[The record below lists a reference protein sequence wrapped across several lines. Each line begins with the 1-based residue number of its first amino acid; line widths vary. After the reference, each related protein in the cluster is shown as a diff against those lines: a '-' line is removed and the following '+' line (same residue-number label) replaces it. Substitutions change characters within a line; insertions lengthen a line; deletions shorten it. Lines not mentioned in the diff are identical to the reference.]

1 MERQFPRAD
10 LARKWQS
17 KLFLRKIIS
26 VTSII
31 GLLASSAPTA
41 SALSVPSSFKKLA
54 TSPTL
59 AKPGI
64 IVFDPTTQTEIYSD
78 FADVPRAPASVL
90 KLISA
95 TAAIT
100 AFGPEKVFH
109 TTINSTNDPDV
120 FILQGERDPWL
131 TTSPRDAKRLNRA
144 LSTKLINEVVK
155 TREDYSDLRIK
166 FYGMFD
172 ADIKSLRTFYGKKIK
187 FERISKPPVVP
198 DQEPTEIARITS
210 PTLREILEFTLLWS
224 DNVLADRLARN
235 AAVEMGYSRD
245 DVSLNLAFE
254 ETLELLDV
262 DSTGLKIFDGSG
274 LSHGNRVSVRTIAE
288 LLLKI
293 RTEPQFQ
300 AIYDGL
306 PTSGKTGT
314 LKKRFQEYGASAK
327 GLVKAKTGWINTSV
341 TLAGYV
347 EAGESEY
354 VFAVIANRVTPTE
367 RSRDRARNVI
377 DKMLATIAKPLEISA
392 VG

>member
-1 MERQFPRAD
+1 MR
-10 LARKWQS
+10 LS
-17 KLFLRKIIS
+17 KSIAFIS
-26 VTSII
+26 VL
-31 GLLASSAPTA
+31 GLLLSNIPGAQ
-41 SALSVPSSFKKLA
+41 ALTVPNSFKKLA
-54 TSPTL
+54 TSSTL

-78 FADVPRAPASVL
+78 LADVPRAPASVL

-95 TAAIT
+95 TAALT
-100 AFGPEKVFH
+100 AFEPEKVFH
-109 TTINSTNDPDV
+109 TTINSTDDPDV
-120 FILQGERDPWL
+120 FIMQGERDPWL
-131 TTSPRDAKRLNRA
+131 TTSSRDAKRFNRA
-144 LSTKLINEVVK
+144 LSPKLINEVMK
-155 TREDYSDLRIK
+155 TRDGYVGLKIK

-172 ADIKSLRTFYGKKIK
+172 ADIKSLSTFYGKKIK
-187 FERISKPPVVP
+187 FERISKPPLDP
-198 DQEPTEIARITS
+198 DQASTEIARITS

-224 DNVLADRLARN
+224 DNVLADRIARN

-245 DVSLNLAFE
+245 DESLNLAFE
-254 ETLELLDV
+254 ETLNLLGV
-262 DSTGLKIFDGSG
+262 DSTGLKVFDGSG

-293 RTEPQFQ
+293 RSQPQFQ

-306 PTSGKTGT
+306 PLAGETGT
-314 LKKRFQEYGASAK
+314 LKKRFQKSGSAAK

-367 RSRDRARNVI
+367 NSRDRARKII
-377 DKMLATIAKPLEISA
+377 DKMLATIAKPLEIAA

>member
-1 MERQFPRAD
+1 MR
-10 LARKWQS
+10 LS
-17 KLFLRKIIS
+17 KSIAFIS
-26 VTSII
+26 VL
-31 GLLASSAPTA
+31 GLLLSNIPGAQ
-41 SALSVPSSFKKLA
+41 ALTVPNSFKKLA
-54 TSPTL
+54 TSSTL

-78 FADVPRAPASVL
+78 LADVPRAPASVL

-95 TAAIT
+95 TAALT
-100 AFGPEKVFH
+100 AFEPEKVFH
-109 TTINSTNDPDV
+109 TTINSTDDPDV
-120 FILQGERDPWL
+120 FIMQGERDPWL
-131 TTSPRDAKRLNRA
+131 TTSSRDAKRFNRA
-144 LSTKLINEVVK
+144 LSPKLINEVMK
-155 TREDYSDLRIK
+155 TRDSYAGLKIK

-172 ADIKSLRTFYGKKIK
+172 ADIKSLSTFYGKKIK
-187 FERISKPPVVP
+187 FERISKPPLDP
-198 DQEPTEIARITS
+198 DQVSTEIARITS

-224 DNVLADRLARN
+224 DNVLADRIARN

-245 DVSLNLAFE
+245 DESLNLAFE
-254 ETLELLDV
+254 ETLNLLGV
-262 DSTGLKIFDGSG
+262 DSTGLKVFDGSG

-293 RTEPQFQ
+293 RSQPQFQ

-306 PTSGKTGT
+306 PLAGETGT
-314 LKKRFQEYGASAK
+314 LKNRFQKSGSAAK

-367 RSRDRARNVI
+367 NSRDRARKII
-377 DKMLATIAKPLEISA
+377 DKMLATIAKPLEIAA